1 MRLWVGILFY
11 YFIILLFWGQLPGV
25 SAMPWPARDGDGD
38 CEDDDDDGEWWKS
51 EIIIMLVGMKK
62 KKGLKSQ
69 TQSASFG
76 KWKINKLPNRWKPA
90 VKISYYLIFTASP
103 TKFFIIKFRRPK
115 DKKIW
120 KPSLQYFSIQFYL
133 KFHPKNQTLKENGP
147 SSRSQWKKEK
157 THRGFF
163 FLISTY
169 VKPFNNYIKQFQ
181 IY

>member
-103 TKFFIIKFRRPK
+103 TKFFIIKLWGITLLSSFSYSYSMITVTLPTPTCFYSISISYIPFQLSFLIPLRFRVLRVFP
-115 DKKIW
+115 
-120 KPSLQYFSIQFYL
+120 
-133 KFHPKNQTLKENGP
+133 FHPCYWSVYQKV
-147 SSRSQWKKEK
+147 
-157 THRGFF
+157 
-163 FLISTY
+163 I
-169 VKPFNNYIKQFQ
+169 
-181 IY
+181 